1 MALAHQAWFEA
12 GDPHRAARAAFWL
25 GLMHIDR
32 DAFAQ
37 ASGWFARGQRIVE
50 GLGECAEQGLMLV
63 PVGVPVMRSGDPTR
77 SEERRVGKEC
87 VSKCRSRG
95 CASPQKKKNKH
106 THQ

>member
-1 MALAHQAWFEA
+1 MALAHQAWSEA

-63 PVGVPVMRSGDPTR
+63 PVGVHVMRSGDPTAALPLFRDAGR

-87 VSKCRSRG
+87 VSTCSSRW
-95 CASPQKKKNKH
+95 SPYH
-106 THQ
+106 